1 MCRTETERFSPE
13 QNLQPLID
21 EQRNHPAWGAYA
33 AALLDDGKY
42 QFPRMGEKDD
52 QVRQPIQF
60 ISRQSKARGKGSY
73 VGVCMYN
80 GQTCLRCGPRL

>member
-1 MCRTETERFSPE
+1 MRAWVGRTETERFSPE

-33 AALLDDGKY
+33 ASLLDDGKY

-52 QVRQPIQF
+52 QVRRPIQS
-60 ISRQSKARGKGSY
+60 ISR
-73 VGVCMYN
+73 
-80 GQTCLRCGPRL
+80 